1 MALTSNRLSDA
12 VTRRAR
18 TKTGKRLGRFAVA
31 AVAALATNEI
41 VLAACLAAGVSAGWA
56 AVAGWLGGVI
66 VSYILSRWA
75 FGRKARPNLLKET
88 LPFWI
93 VSAMVLVIL
102 TLATKL
108 GSHAAGWLHLHHIAK
123 IGFIVAVNL
132 AANFLTFVGRF
143 IFFHY
148 VLFADRGS
156 AAAAASAASGTPEEG
171 FVLAEIP
178 AGEMPAGGISVSK
191 SPVSKSAAGEISVE
205 EDSGDWARADE
216 DRADDAAR

>member
-1 MALTSNRLSDA
+1 MALTSNRLSEA

-41 VLAACLAAGVSAGWA
+41 VLAICLGTGVSAGWA

-75 FGRKARPNLLKET
+75 FGRKSRPNLLKET
-88 LPFWI
+88 IPFWVI
-93 VSAMVLVIL
+93 SAMVLVVL
-102 TLATKL
+102 TLATKF
-108 GSHAAGWLHLHHIAK
+108 GSHAASWLHLHHIAK

-132 AANFLTFVGRF
+132 AANFVTFVARF

-148 VLFADRGS
+148 VLFPERGS

-178 AGEMPAGGISVSK
+178 ADET
-191 SPVSKSAAGEISVE
+191 PVGATAV
-205 EDSGDWARADE
+205 DE
-216 DRADDAAR
+216 DAGDSVRTDDPAR